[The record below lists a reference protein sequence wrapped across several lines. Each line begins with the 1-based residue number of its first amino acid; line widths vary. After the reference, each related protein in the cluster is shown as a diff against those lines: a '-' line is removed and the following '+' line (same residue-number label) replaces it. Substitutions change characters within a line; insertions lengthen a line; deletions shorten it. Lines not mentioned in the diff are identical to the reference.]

1 MKITQ
6 YRNKLI
12 GKLISA
18 FMVAFIFIGCE
29 YETIEFDLPDEN
41 EPVSFAADI
50 LPIFNNGNN
59 CTACHTAG
67 STSPDLTTDR
77 AYNSIVPALI
87 NTDEPEMSRIY
98 EFPHPSSTTH
108 GFKKYTQAQAALVLN
123 WIKQGA
129 ENN

>member
-1 MKITQ
+1 MKM
-6 YRNKLI
+6 KLCLNRI
-12 GKLISA
+12 IKYLVPALLMAIVFVS
-18 FMVAFIFIGCE
+18 CE

-50 LPIFNNGNN
+50 IPIFNNGNN
-59 CTACHTAG
+59 CTSCHTAG
-67 STSPDLTTDR
+67 STSPDLTPDR
-77 AYNSIVPALI
+77 AYNSIVPGLI
-87 NTDEPEMSRIY
+87 NADEPELSRIY
-98 EFPHPSSTTH
+98 DFPHPSSTTH